1 MLRPL
6 IVGILIAISSLAA
19 QADEPPYPRDMP
31 LLTLVD
37 PHGRVLASFT
47 LTSLEALPSREVT
60 GSIPD
65 TSDPEARWSGVSIN
79 VLLRSQSIAAPGRM
93 LAVGLDDYSDII
105 PRSDLENYDP
115 VVAYRRNGHYLAV
128 DRYGPLVVMYPYSD
142 YPELHERTYYSRT
155 VWQLSELQLQ

>member
-6 IVGILIAISSLAA
+6 ILGVLIALSSLPVRAE
-19 QADEPPYPRDMP
+19 EPPYPADMP
-31 LLTLVD
+31 LLKIVD
-37 PHGRVLASFT
+37 SHGRALASFT
-47 LTSLEALPSREVT
+47 LSSLEALPSREVT

-65 TSDPEARWSGVSIN
+65 TSDPEARWSGVSLN
-79 VLLRSQSIAAPGRM
+79 ALLESLSIAAPDRM

-105 PRSDLENYDP
+105 PRSDLEHYDP
-115 VVAYRRNGHYLAV
+115 IVAYRRNGHYLAV
-128 DRYGPLVVMYPYSD
+128 DRYGPLVVMYPYTD